1 MANGIDIYGNY
12 ILPAATGVKNAA
24 VSLFKSDDAPGDY
37 SSRKASLARQQKLAD
52 ALAQMGAQEQTVYSA
67 GGITAPV
74 SPMGALARGLTSFGG
89 AYMSGKAAAD
99 EAALKKAGNEEL
111 AKTVAQ
117 FGKPYKTVDEAAP
130 TVMVGDEPVQQYI
143 MKTPD
148 SGEMLAEASRIM
160 ASGLPGGEAIGQ
172 ALLKSEIESRN
183 KVEEYS
189 TTPVYDQKGNAYQ
202 ISKTGG
208 PPRLIPNI
216 QARDQWTMG
225 MTDSQKAQYA
235 LDVAKYGIQYAD
247 AQLSQNKAAF
257 EGVGT
262 PGLEGAPPPSALRA
276 PSASSV
282 APTTATVAQ
291 PAPQA
296 QPSGNVPGAMPRTA
310 APRPVASPPAKPN
323 AASAEVPLTDP
334 RNPVYRGM
342 APKNVQENITKL
354 NLERATALPQVTG
367 QLATLYNL
375 KNTVRDL
382 STHPSLGKILG
393 IYDQF
398 EIGDTKSGT
407 INARSLYNQLFSQ
420 TAISQLQAM
429 RDSSKTGGAVGQVTE
444 REWDKLSNAALAMSA
459 KQSPEDFKRNLK
471 NYENTLDEIEQKLRG
486 TYKTVYGGKID
497 FTAPEYTTYAEANAP
512 KAKPSN
518 AAKPSGAGNSN
529 KPANM
534 ATPKTVE
541 EYNALPSGS
550 IYFDTTDNQT
560 YRKP

>member
-52 ALAQMGAQEQTVYSA
+52 ALAQMGAQEQAVSTA

-89 AYMSGKAAAD
+89 SYLSGKAAAD
-99 EAALKKAGNEEL
+99 EAALKKMGSEEL
-111 AKTVAQ
+111 AKAISQ
-117 FGKPYKTVDEAAP
+117 FGKPVETPA
-130 TVMVGDEPVQQYI
+130 VME
-143 MKTPD
+143 
-148 SGEMLAEASRIM
+148 
-160 ASGLPGGEAIGQ
+160 PGGEPLTQYKLEAPDKISQAAAIMALDVPNASSIGQ
-172 ALLKSEIESRN
+172 ALLKAEIESRN
-183 KVEEYS
+183 KGEEYS

-208 PPRLIPNI
+208 PPKLIPNI

-225 MTDSQKAQYA
+225 MTDNQKAQYN
-235 LDVAKYGIQYAD
+235 LDVANYGIRYAD
-247 AQLSQNKAAF
+247 ARLSQNKAAF

-262 PGLEGAPPPSALRA
+262 PGLEGAPPPSALRT
-276 PSASSV
+276 PGASSV

-310 APRPVASPPAKPN
+310 APSQVASPPAKPN

-354 NLERATALPQVTG
+354 NLERATAVPQVNS

-375 KNTVRDL
+375 RNTVRDL
-382 STHPSLGKILG
+382 STHPSLSKILG

-398 EIGDTKSGT
+398 EIGDTKPGT

-420 TAISQLQAM
+420 TAISQIQAM

-444 REWDKLSNAALAMSA
+444 GEWDKLSNAALAMSA

-471 NYENTLDEIEQKLRG
+471 NYENTLDQIEQKLRG

-497 FTAPEYTTYAEANAP
+497 FTAPKYTTYAEANAP

-518 AAKPSGAGNSN
+518 AASGKPSSVRLAADAILAG
-529 KPANM
+529 
-534 ATPKTVE
+534 
-541 EYNALPSGS
+541 
-550 IYFDTTDNQT
+550 D
-560 YRKP
+560 